1 MKTPKLQVIELDAL
15 EHVSGGM
22 NLDGLPLSDN
32 IEDRRPQSDGG
43 PVPDA
48 DWQAEQNGYNNSC
61 FIGADGQEYS
71 GDPSGG
77 PAQPM
82 DVGGGGDGGGGD
94 GGGGDGGGE

>member
-1 MKTPKLQVIELDAL
+1 MKMKSPTFKVIELDAL
-15 EHVSGGM
+15 EQVAGGM
-22 NLDGLPLSDN
+22 NLEGAPLSDN

-48 DWQAEQNGYNNSC
+48 EWQAEQNGYNNSC
-61 FIGADGQEYS
+61 FLGADGQEYS

-82 DVGGGGDGGGGD
+82 GGDD
-94 GGGGDGGGE
+94 GG